1 MITLNNII
9 SIFQDFAENKHK
21 QIKSFRFGS
30 IATEN
35 SEEVK
40 YTVLWA
46 KLAEPGA
53 ELDFQTDTFL
63 FDVLILDKPNIKNE
77 YQSTIEILSDT
88 KLIANDFISYI
99 NRVNWV
105 TNYSTL
111 MKINLP
117 ITMTNYIN
125 MNADKAAG
133 WGFQIK
139 LTVPQGTEYC
149 SIPL

>member
-63 FDVLILDKPNIKNE
+63 FDILILDKPNIKNE

>member
-1 MITLNNII
+1 ML
-9 SIFQDFAENKHK
+9 FR
-21 QIKSFRFGS
+21 SFRFGS

-63 FDVLILDKPNIKNE
+63 FDILILDKPNIKNE

-117 ITMTNYIN
+117 ITMTDYVN

>member
-63 FDVLILDKPNIKNE
+63 FDILILDKPNINNE
-77 YQSTIEILSDT
+77 YKSTDR
-88 KLIANDFISYI
+88 K
-99 NRVNWV
+99 
-105 TNYSTL
+105 STRL
-111 MKINLP
+111 NSSHMSESRMP
-117 ITMTNYIN
+117 SS
-125 MNADKAAG
+125 A
-133 WGFQIK
+133 
-139 LTVPQGTEYC
+139 
-149 SIPL
+149 

>member
-1 MITLNNII
+1 ML
-9 SIFQDFAENKHK
+9 FR
-21 QIKSFRFGS
+21 SFGYG
-30 IATEN
+30 INAKDHYVTEPTKTR
-35 SEEVK
+35 VD
-40 YTVLWA
+40 YQLD
-46 KLAEPGA
+46 PGVV
-53 ELDFQTDTFL
+53 FTN
-63 FDVLILDKPNIKNE
+63 PNE
-77 YQSTIEILSDT
+77 TT
-88 KLIANDFISYI
+88 ANDFISYI

-117 ITMTNYIN
+117 ITMTDYVN

>member
-63 FDVLILDKPNIKNE
+63 FDILILDKPNIKNE

-117 ITMTNYIN
+117 ITMTDYVN